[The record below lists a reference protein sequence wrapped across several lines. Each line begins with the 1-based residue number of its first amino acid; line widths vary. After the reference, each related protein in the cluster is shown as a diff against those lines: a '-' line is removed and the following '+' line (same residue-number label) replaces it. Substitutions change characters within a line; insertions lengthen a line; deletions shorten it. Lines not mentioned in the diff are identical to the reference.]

1 MTTNGDR
8 REEVTRVRLR
18 LPASLEYVHVVR
30 LTTLGL
36 ASRLGFDVDDIE
48 DVRIAVNEL
57 ANVAVEEADHG
68 ELEVVFA
75 IGDDELRIDG
85 RVPVA
90 PHAQPNID
98 ALTEQILDAVCDEHT
113 FEVVDGCA
121 HFTCRRRAR
130 VLSA

>member
-48 DVRIAVNEL
+48 DLRIAVNEL